1 MTRAVEELLD
11 AVCGELTTD
20 RAVLYF
26 VSRTAFLIKNAF
38 KVVPGQP
45 TGRDVVFSMLAGAV
59 QASESQPVTASWRT
73 DRWCTERD
81 AVLATGKRT
90 ITPVSQTRFGREGN
104 CLAACVATILGVPLE
119 TVDMSAA
126 TDCEWF
132 ATLNAKLSPLGWHVL
147 TCDATD
153 TAALPPD
160 AIHIRAGIGPR
171 GGMHA
176 VVYEGSTLVHDPH
189 PDGGGINST
198 DYAVLLLPRWRKP

>member
-1 MTRAVEELLD
+1 MKAVADVLD
-11 AVCGELTTD
+11 ALAGEFTTEETV
-20 RAVLYF
+20 RYF
-26 VSRTAFLIKNAF
+26 VSRTALLIKNAF
-38 KVVPGQP
+38 KVVPGRP

-59 QASESQPVTASWRT
+59 QASESQPVTVAWQT

-104 CLAACVATILGVPLE
+104 CLAACVSTILGVPLE

-126 TDCEWF
+126 TDSEWF
-132 ATLNAKLSPLGWHVL
+132 ATLNAQLSPLGWHAL
-147 TCDATD
+147 TCSVSHTY
-153 TAALPPD
+153 ALPPD
-160 AIHIRAGIGPR
+160 VIHIRAGIGPR

-198 DYAVLLLPRWRKP
+198 AYAILLLPRWRKP

>member
-1 MTRAVEELLD
+1 MKAVADMLD
-11 AVCGELTTD
+11 ALAGEFTTEETV
-20 RAVLYF
+20 RYF
-26 VSRTAFLIKNAF
+26 VSRTAYLIKHAF
-38 KVVPGQP
+38 KVEPGQP

-59 QASESQPVTASWRT
+59 QDSESQRVTASWRT